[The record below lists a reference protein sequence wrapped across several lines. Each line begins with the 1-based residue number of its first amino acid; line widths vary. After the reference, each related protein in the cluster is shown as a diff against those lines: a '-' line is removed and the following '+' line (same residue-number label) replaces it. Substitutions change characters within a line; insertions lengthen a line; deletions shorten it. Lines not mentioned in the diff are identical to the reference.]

1 MVARCNDEEEWSC
14 HRVIVEQCRPEFVVL
29 RFQAGY
35 RDVLIGMLCIHKRA
49 WKPSRPEGRSFHC
62 TVLCPPG
69 IEPIGH
75 RNLSPNGLTGLPPRP
90 EAYLYP

>member
-35 RDVLIGMLCIHKRA
+35 RECFDWHALHTQKGVKILR
-49 WKPSRPEGRSFHC
+49 
-62 TVLCPPG
+62 
-69 IEPIGH
+69 
-75 RNLSPNGLTGLPPRP
+75 
-90 EAYLYP
+90 